1 MKNLPEPKLR
11 IPGTI
16 ARDLGIRIV
25 SGTLRPGS
33 ILEREADASEQRK
46 VSRSAYREA
55 MRILVAKGL
64 VESKPKVGTRVN
76 ERSAWTYISA
86 LALRHS
92 KVRGAIFGPAI
103 LAIIRL
109 DTSLLHGEPIVFPR

>member
-11 IPGTI
+11 IPGAI

-25 SGTLRPGS
+25 SGMLRPGS

-76 ERSAWTYISA
+76 ERSAWTCISA
-86 LALRHS
+86 PALRQS